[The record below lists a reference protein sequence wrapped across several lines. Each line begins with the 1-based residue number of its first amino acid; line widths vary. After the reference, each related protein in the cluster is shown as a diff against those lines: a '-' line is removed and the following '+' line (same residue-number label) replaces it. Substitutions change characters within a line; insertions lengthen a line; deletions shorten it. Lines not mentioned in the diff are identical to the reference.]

1 MVKPSI
7 NLSAKGILVMLA
19 SYNFIWGLLLNFYPK
34 AYLIWVGAPDTTA
47 AIESAISLSIL
58 YLFQALFFALLPIF
72 AHRHIAWL
80 FIAVTIK
87 VSSIVATFSTLSDI
101 ATSKKL
107 YFQVATNDALCFIL
121 LLLIIFQ
128 HYSTAVIKK

>member
-72 AHRHIAWL
+72 VSRHVAWL

-87 VSSIVATFSTLSDI
+87 VSSIAVTLSTLTDI
-101 ATSKKL
+101 AISKKL
-107 YFQVATNDALCFIL
+107 YFQVATNDMFCLIL
-121 LLLIIFQ
+121 LLLIVFQ
-128 HYSTAVIKK
+128 QYSTSDIKK